1 MTEQQLEPCAN
12 PKYQQLV
19 NADCKCMICNK
30 NIHIFCSATPTV
42 DGEGDIICPSC
53 HIINEDVP
61 SDGEQLVEDY
71 VPSHS
76 SSSSSSRISSS
87 ISSNSKEEEEVE
99 EVDDL
104 PLDIIRVADARGW
117 VTFVT
122 QSAMMAEGK
131 IPIANCAT
139 LSNQYIS
146 RKIKCKSDS
155 KSVGS
160 LINILE

>member
-1 MTEQQLEPCAN
+1 MPVIDPMCLVALVSIGAKQTA
-12 PKYQQLV
+12 PKV
-19 NADCKCMICNK
+19 
-30 NIHIFCSATPTV
+30 
-42 DGEGDIICPSC
+42 
-53 HIINEDVP
+53 
-61 SDGEQLVEDY
+61 
-71 VPSHS
+71 
-76 SSSSSSRISSS
+76 
-87 ISSNSKEEEEVE
+87 
-99 EVDDL
+99 
-104 PLDIIRVADARGW
+104 RVVDARGW